1 LSGHDEKQLIQAARE
16 GNRQA
21 YAQLIDRYSHPVF
34 GICYGILGNAT
45 DAEDAVQET
54 LVKGFQAIEACRNGD
69 SFGAWIGRIARN
81 LCVDWVRQKKRHRV
95 MLEEKT
101 FTQQTT
107 PAKDQNPDVE
117 KYLLQLPVELRLP
130 LVLFY
135 FDGQNPRAI
144 AEKLEL
150 SHTTVY
156 QRLREARKE
165 LHRLMMD
172 GGER

>member
-1 LSGHDEKQLIQAARE
+1 MQAAKQ

-21 YAQLIDRYSHPVF
+21 YAQLIERYSHPVF
-34 GICYGILGNAT
+34 GICYGILGNST

-81 LCVDWVRQKKRHRV
+81 LCVDWVRQKKRHQAILQEQAV
-95 MLEEKT
+95 TKAA
-101 FTQQTT
+101 
-107 PAKDQNPDVE
+107 PVKDQNPDLE
-117 KYLLQLPVELRLP
+117 KFLKQLPVELRLP
-130 LVLFY
+130 LILFY

-165 LHRLMMD
+165 LHRLMTD
-172 GGER
+172 GGEI